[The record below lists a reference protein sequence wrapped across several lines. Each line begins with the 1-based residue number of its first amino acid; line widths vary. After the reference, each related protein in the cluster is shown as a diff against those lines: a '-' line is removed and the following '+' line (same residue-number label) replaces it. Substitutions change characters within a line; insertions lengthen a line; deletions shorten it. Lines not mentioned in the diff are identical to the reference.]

1 MTGGRGD
8 RMRLT
13 DEQCLLRDTAREFAR
28 NELAPFAAEW
38 DRVARFPREALA
50 ELGKLGFLGILV
62 PLEYGGAGADHVGYA
77 LALEE
82 IAAGDGAV
90 STILSVHNSVGV
102 MPVLRYGSEEQKQRF
117 LVPMAEGKMLA
128 CFCLTEPEAGSDAAA
143 IRTRAVRRGN
153 RWVLNGTKQFITSG
167 STADVAIVFVVTD
180 PDSGRKGI
188 SAFIV
193 PTLTPG
199 YRVARLEHKL
209 GQRASDTAQLVFED
223 MELTPDLMLGNEG
236 EGYRIALAN
245 LEGGRLGIAAQALG
259 MARAAYEAALAYAQE
274 RETFGRKII
283 GHQAVAFR
291 LADMATQLAAARGLI
306 LDAASRRDAGEP
318 CLKEAALAKL
328 FASEMAERVASDAI
342 QIHGGY
348 GYLADFP
355 VERIYRDVRVCQI
368 YEGTS
373 DIQRML
379 IAREI
384 ARQ

>member
-1 MTGGRGD
+1 MT
-8 RMRLT
+8 LT
-13 DEQCLLRDTAREFAR
+13 DEQRLLRDTAREFAQ
-28 NELAPFAAEW
+28 NELAPHAAEW
-38 DRVARFPREALA
+38 DREASFPKEALA
-50 ELGKLGFLGILV
+50 ELGKLGFMGMLV
-62 PLEYGGAGADHVGYA
+62 PPEYGGAGADHVGYA
-77 LALEE
+77 LAMEE

-102 MPVLRYGSEEQKQRF
+102 LPVLRYGSDEQKQRF
-117 LVPMAEGKMLA
+117 LKPMAEGKMLA

-143 IRTRAVRRGN
+143 IRTRAMRRGN

-167 STADVAIVFVVTD
+167 STADVAIVFAVTA
-180 PDSGRKGI
+180 PDAGRKGI

-193 PTLTPG
+193 PTGSPG

-223 MELTPDLMLGNEG
+223 MELTPDLMLGGEG
-236 EGYRIALAN
+236 EGYRIALSN
-245 LEGGRLGIAAQALG
+245 LEGGRIGIAAQSLG
-259 MARAAYEAALAYAQE
+259 MARAAYEAALAYAKE
-274 RETFGRKII
+274 RRAFGKPII
-283 GHQAVAFR
+283 EHQAVAFR
-291 LADMATQLAAARGLI
+291 LADMTTQLAAARGLI
-306 LDAASRRDAGEP
+306 LDAAARRDAGEP
-318 CLKEAALAKL
+318 ALQAAAMAKL

-373 DIQRML
+373 DIQRL
-379 IAREI
+379 IIAREI
-384 ARQ
+384 VKD

>member
-1 MTGGRGD
+1 
-8 RMRLT
+8 MRFT
-13 DEQCLLRDTAREFAR
+13 EEQRLLRDTARNVAQ
-28 NELAPFAAEW
+28 NLLAPHGAEW
-38 DRVARFPREALA
+38 DREAKFPKEALA
-50 ELGKLGFLGILV
+50 ELGKLGFMGVLV
-62 PLEYGGAGADHVGYA
+62 PPEYGGAGADHVGYA

-82 IAAGDGAV
+82 IAAGDGSV
-90 STILSVHNSVGV
+90 STILAVHNSVGCV
-102 MPVLRYGSEEQKQRF
+102 PVLKFGSEEQKQRF
-117 LVPMAEGKMLA
+117 LMPMAAGEMLT
-128 CFCLTEPEAGSDAAA
+128 CFCLTEPGAGSDAAA
-143 IRTRAVRRGN
+143 IKTSAKRHGN

-167 STADVAIVFVVTD
+167 QNAQVAIVFAVTD
-180 PDSGRKGI
+180 PAAGRKGI

-193 PTLTPG
+193 PTDTAG

-223 MELTPDLMLGNEG
+223 MELTPDLMLGEEG
-236 EGYRIALAN
+236 EGYRIALSN
-245 LEGGRLGIAAQALG
+245 LEGGRIGIAAQALG

-274 RETFGRKII
+274 REAFGQKII

-306 LDAASRRDAGEP
+306 LDAAQLRDDGEP
-318 CLKEAALAKL
+318 CLQQVAMAKL
-328 FASEMAERVASDAI
+328 FASEIAERVCSDAI

-373 DIQRML
+373 DIQRL
-379 IAREI
+379 VIARELTKG
-384 ARQ
+384 